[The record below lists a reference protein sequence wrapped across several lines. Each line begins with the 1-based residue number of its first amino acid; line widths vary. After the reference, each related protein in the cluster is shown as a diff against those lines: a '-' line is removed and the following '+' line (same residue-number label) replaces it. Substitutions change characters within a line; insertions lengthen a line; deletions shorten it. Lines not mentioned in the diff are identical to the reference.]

1 MATGDGDDGDGGVG
15 GAGGGDDGDNDDDD
29 GVGGGDDGDI
39 FVIIIMRRRGQ
50 CDPRAQAIILTAA
63 RLFVFFS
70 DSDLFVEAGAG
81 LAFAPV
87 LAIFFL
93 GPSWRSVGY
102 LCSPQLGLDQGVI
115 TYCVQVG

>member
-29 GVGGGDDGDI
+29 GVGGGDDGDL

-70 DSDLFVEAGAG
+70 DSDLFVEVGWHLHGVVCAG
-81 LAFAPV
+81 LAVAPV
-87 LAIFFL
+87 CLAIFFL
-93 GPSWRSVGY
+93 GSSMRSVG
-102 LCSPQLGLDQGVI
+102 SALGRLR
-115 TYCVQVG
+115 